1 MPVDRVYMRRVVREF
16 KTPPLDVLYRDQV
29 LPRQTRRIPLFGHP
43 CRGRIQKTL
52 LGYELRMGP
61 DARLGAVRKTCPD
74 LTTARYLIIFARLGL
89 PSVLIP
95 YNPME
100 TLEILPELEA
110 AYGEVQAAARR
121 LAERIGRPERYS
133 YYLWKLSLHLARHI
147 RLAEAEAE
155 SLSAPPIPKSR
166 ASADTP

>member
-1 MPVDRVYMRRVVREF
+1 MPRKRIYMRRVIREF
-16 KTPPLDVLYRDQV
+16 KTPPLDIIYRDQV
-29 LPRQTRRIPLFGHP
+29 IPRQTRRVPLFGHP

-52 LGYELRMGP
+52 LGYELYMGP
-61 DARLGAVRKTCPD
+61 GPHLKAVRKTCPD

-110 AYGEVQAAARR
+110 AFAEIQASARR
-121 LAERIGRPERYS
+121 QAERVGRPELYA
-133 YYLWKLSLHLARHI
+133 YYLRRIFNHLSRHI

-155 SLSAPPIPKSR
+155 TRPEIPAKTPR
-166 ASADTP
+166 ARAKNP